1 MTPSAR
7 CQAAIE
13 LLETIESSSR
23 PADAILQSYFRKRR
37 YVGGGDRRAIQSL
50 VYAVL
55 RKQAQL
61 DWWCHRAGIAP
72 NVRQRVLAALS
83 FRIAWAGIRLD
94 TVFAGDKYGA
104 QALDGAENLR
114 AGSLVA

>member
-83 FRIAWAGIRLD
+83 FRIAWQ
-94 TVFAGDKYGA
+94 VFAWTQY
-104 QALDGAENLR
+104 LR
-114 AGSLVA
+114 VINMVLKRLMERVS